1 MVLQSSGL
9 ISLNNIKTEFNGIKP
24 IKISNYYKNAI
35 TNYTNVVSSLPNIG
49 NPISFKM
56 FYGKSINIAII
67 NDNGIISYI
76 NLTLNK
82 YTFIN
87 ININANATIQ
97 FNENQYCELLMV
109 GGGGST
115 YNYNSGPLRGGGG
128 GGNVLYKS
136 NYLFNS
142 GLIYNIFIGNGG
154 INGNNGGETYI
165 SCNSTKILSA
175 IGGSAGTS
183 QNLILNSVG
192 GNSGSDIDGVIN
204 TYYGGNGNYPFP
216 TINYAGGAGAM
227 QNGSGINEGNGYT
240 SSITGISDLYGT
252 GGNGSSYNVESR
264 SYTNFGSSSGG
275 FYGRGSAAR
284 LGANIGGTQGCII
297 IKLK

>member
-9 ISLNNIKTEFNGIKP
+9 ISLNNIKTEFNGIIP

-35 TNYTNVVSSLPNIG
+35 TNYTNGDSSLPNIG
-49 NPISFKM
+49 NPISFNM
-56 FYGKSINIAII
+56 FYGKSKKIAII

-87 ININANATIQ
+87 TNGNTSIQ
-97 FNENQYCELLMV
+97 FNENKYCELLMV

-115 YNYNSGPLRGGGG
+115 YNYKAGPFRGGGG

-136 NYLFNS
+136 NYLFKS
-142 GLIYNIFIGNGG
+142 GFIYNIFIGKGG
-154 INGNNGGETYI
+154 IDAYDGDETYI
-165 SCNSTKILSA
+165 ICDSIKILSA
-175 IGGSAGTS
+175 LGGNAGIS
-183 QNLILNSVG
+183 QGTYNSIG
-192 GNSGSDIDGVIN
+192 GNSKSDIDGVIN
-204 TYYGGNGNYPFP
+204 TYYGGNGNYPYP
-216 TINYAGGAGAM
+216 TINFAGGAGAM
-227 QNGSGINEGNGYT
+227 QNSSGGTEGIGYT
-240 SSITGISDLYGT
+240 SSITGISDVYGT
-252 GGNGSSYNVESR
+252 GGNGSSYNIVSKT
-264 SYTNFGSSSGG
+264 YTSIGSSSSG

-284 LGANIGGTQGCII
+284 FETNNAGTQGCII